1 MIAMPGMVDTHRH
14 TWQTGLRGILADG
27 NIPDYLRGF
36 RIQMA
41 ERYRPQDMYAGNY
54 LGGLD
59 AINSG
64 VTTIVDYCHN
74 LLGPDHAHASVTG
87 LRDSGVRA
95 LYGHGMVPVTSNTWG
110 EAKGGVDDGPNVNEF
125 ETRASWAR
133 EIKGEYFS
141 SDHQLLRMGIAPQEL
156 AIAPASEVKLEFE
169 LARELGARITL
180 HANQVL
186 VPRLFKDVEVLHEHG
201 LLGNDLLLVHCT
213 FNTDHEWELLRDTGT
228 TISVCAETEMQMGM
242 GFPVIREATDFTAG
256 PSLGI
261 DCTSS
266 TGADM
271 ISHAR
276 LVLQVSR
283 WKADQPAYATK
294 HMPTEMKWRTSDAIK
309 WLTVN
314 GAKAAGVD
322 DLVGTLSPGKRA
334 DIVLLDMSGVSQAG
348 WNRRNPGPAIIAQ
361 TNSGN
366 VDTVLIDGK
375 FVKRHGEL
383 VHVDVKA
390 AFATLEE
397 STDYLW
403 KQMDENGGFIPEP
416 LVELPALDRD

>member
-1 MIAMPGMVDTHRH
+1 
-14 TWQTGLRGILADG
+14 
-27 NIPDYLRGF
+27 
-36 RIQMA
+36 
-41 ERYRPQDMYAGNY
+41 
-54 LGGLD
+54 
-59 AINSG
+59 
-64 VTTIVDYCHN
+64 
-74 LLGPDHAHASVTG
+74 
-87 LRDSGVRA
+87 
-95 LYGHGMVPVTSNTWG
+95 
-110 EAKGGVDDGPNVNEF
+110 
-125 ETRASWAR
+125 
-133 EIKGEYFS
+133 
-141 SDHQLLRMGIAPQEL
+141 
-156 AIAPASEVKLEFE
+156 
-169 LARELGARITL
+169 
-180 HANQVL
+180 
-186 VPRLFKDVEVLHEHG
+186 
-201 LLGNDLLLVHCT
+201 
-213 FNTDHEWELLRDTGT
+213 
-228 TISVCAETEMQMGM
+228 
-242 GFPVIREATDFTAG
+242 
-256 PSLGI
+256 
-261 DCTSS
+261 
-266 TGADM
+266 
-271 ISHAR
+271 
-276 LVLQVSR
+276 
-283 WKADQPAYATK
+283 
-294 HMPTEMKWRTSDAIK
+294 MPTEMKWRTSDAIK